1 MATSR
6 RRQQNTGYTTREDG
20 TAISIRGAYAE
31 ENGKFS
37 EGRFRSFY
45 HVAKRD
51 FNILL
56 SLGLIR
62 SEEWHHTGARFNRS
76 DFYEWSD
83 ANEVDYS
90 EVSLDGHFPEGSL
103 AEKYFSNRKA
113 VSALVKESESKP
125 WEYVSENFG
134 HFNIPSFEDYIKSAI
149 EKPDVYSYENSLNYN
164 LIRITGKGI
173 EDYLSD
179 TQKEERQRE
188 HSAISRQGEMA
199 GSAAYR
205 RELHLDVDRKYN
217 RIAIDSIPEDILHEA
232 YENAYADDIKHNS
245 EVEGKITEAHT
256 KNTASDG
263 KEKVLIRIAELMGV
277 EHSDAE
283 RRAYNASMSNL
294 AAAGYSWNVQKRQE
308 YDSQIDAVLADIE
321 KKQKD
326 YVKKLIKQGRAE
338 RRERIASLPQ
348 MFATEK
354 EEMNGRY
361 GWFDANSNYNL
372 PRYYTGVEFKDRR
385 GFNHYNEIKKNSL
398 NIIEVLHDKRD
409 YEIASGPSE
418 EEIKRLRMQKSDASV
433 SDVVSTK
440 DAMLRDELIRRMRES
455 GINVVTNER
464 QAQRALERANNRVK
478 FSGDAPKGVATNPV
492 IYTSYNVDDVDALKE
507 KYPSGLSDK
516 YYHHSTV
523 KYGYQPLDTREGK
536 KERLHIIG
544 RLTTDKVDVLVVEN
558 PESDNRTPH
567 ITLATA
573 KGIKPVASNFELEK
587 YKDKIQP
594 LDDYVDVTFTNN
606 LRNGATL
613 DNSPITPA
621 FKEWFGDWENN
632 PEQASK
638 IVDEQGHPLIVEH
651 GTNNDFTEFDINR
664 LGETSHDKGIYG
676 AGFYFATETP
686 AWLNARNKM
695 KVYLDIKKPF
705 EITASME
712 NDIYTSFSEK
722 LDTPA
727 FRALKLHTFND
738 KEISVGEYIDVI
750 KAVDDFI
757 EHNPDQVNEQVA
769 QDEELQSYHPKNRLQ
784 LWREHEIS
792 RRSEAAILSH
802 SWNVIISSMI
812 GSEEFTEA
820 AKKSG
825 YDGIIVNRD
834 EDYREYIAFEPNQIK
849 SATENIG
856 TYRRD
861 SNDIRFQKAEEQPIF
876 ISNAML
882 ALDKIK
888 QEKATPEQWLKM
900 LEKNGGIKAGEDRWT
915 GLTGWLRSKN
925 DIKGEQ
931 LKLILNS
938 NPHDDSIGF
947 EHTWIRQKEDIK
959 TFEESFREDYDIH
972 ESQTPDYTAEMISSA
987 LKSGKI
993 TVYSSHPIED
1003 GAFVTPSKME
1013 AQNYAGGGQVYS
1025 KEINLKD
1032 VAWIDPMQGQYAP
1045 VKSISLTKS
1054 EIVDYLNENMIEVEE
1069 VHYQSESSYAD
1080 SPSFKEFENE
1090 FNDIRNNIKT
1100 IRQERWEEADNIYAS
1115 FMSEMQEKYGEDW
1128 AYMMN
1133 SQDAAKENILL
1144 ENREQYSKE
1153 IEYDIDGAAFD
1164 EMVDRYGDDF
1174 SLAFDQYKGNLE
1186 ISNPEYAAYFLELD
1200 KEIHSTREKLTTKGL
1215 DNNREIALTV
1225 PSVEP
1230 YIIGGYMGDVHF
1242 DDAGDGRAVAWVR
1255 FGDTS
1260 IEKSEYTNMVEGL
1273 LARSREAANERR
1285 MFINSMEDK
1294 YAIHLNGTFT
1304 VKEYNEHLR
1313 RLLTENMT
1321 QEERETLQRLDSLW
1335 HKADDAVGAA
1345 VRDRDNHIERV
1356 LVIDEIQSKRHQD
1369 GREKGYGKSKEQ
1381 LINEAAAAE
1390 QKRVELANKHRGDW
1404 ETYRNSEEYK
1414 AAMRDSQIA
1423 SDLILKNT
1431 EAVPYAPFEKNWQ
1444 ELCMKRMLR
1453 YAAENGFDRVAWT
1466 TGLQQSERYAIGGAV
1481 SDIQSYDLEDKGQH
1495 IMVHMKDRQMI
1506 VFNIDDNGTVSRS
1519 DNHGFVKEGQALSEI
1534 IGKALSDKIINREGK
1549 IVSPDWSI
1557 GENIKVREI
1566 EGKDL
1571 QIGGEGMKTFY
1582 DSILVKFTDKY
1593 TKQWGVKTEDVLLP
1607 ELTDEED
1614 NKGVTMHSVPVTEQ
1628 MRIDVMQGQ
1637 PMFFKTQAGTAYGFA
1652 LDGKIFVDTKIATA
1666 ETPIHEYTHLWAEV
1680 LREQNPREWKNI
1692 VSLMKG
1698 APEIWNKVVK
1708 QYPEL
1713 HSDNEIADEV
1723 LAQYS
1728 GKRGYEKLMQMHSD
1742 GEVSKDALDK
1752 LMQALEKLWKKIAEF
1767 FSIHYT
1773 SKEEVADRVLR
1784 DLLSGVNPRQEVEKY
1799 LKRQDKQYM
1808 KAVERGDE
1816 KKVQEIFQKSLRFAI
1831 GNGMTPYIAVDG
1843 YRGKLAGLARKVK
1856 TMDKTAINTAAEK
1869 MAPLIPRNAI
1879 LVPAPSHKGEA
1890 TDMLKLAKAISR
1902 RRHVEVMDV
1911 LKSYERERQYTS
1923 KKFGGKAISSDNMGI
1938 VAIKDIPEGK
1948 IPVVID
1954 NVVSTGNT
1962 AEACVKAL
1970 GFGIVVSL
1978 ADATTAYKHTA
1989 SLKSAAPVMRN
2000 QAGEVIP
2007 LSKRFDLSGA
2017 KYIGHAAALQKMDSE
2032 LSLDFSN
2039 TREKSNSPVQ
2049 GLEGYTQDEI
2059 KDIVESYVQDILDES
2074 DIDATIEKV
2083 AVIGSRSRNEA
2094 KTDSDLDILL
2104 EYSGEDYPEDAMYNL
2119 LHDDENPLEIEGLK
2133 VDINPINPHYSLST
2147 EEWLA
2152 RDARWREEDKKKVTN
2167 NKNTQNMKDSFNT
2180 AKLQEQAVRMF
2191 GKNFMFDLTNF
2202 SKQDPHRA
2210 GHLSVMEKLD
2220 GKYSV
2225 SFADKVEI
2233 KDGILALYS
2242 TERSRYIN
2250 LEALDT
2256 SELYRISNTLDEI
2269 KAFNSKL
2276 SQEFDKILDD
2286 NKDVLD
2292 RLKNSP
2298 VNHSKDAKPYII
2310 HIGTDDRNIVE
2321 GEFHVQFTDDNIKLN
2336 FDDISKYLKENGG
2349 VMRLMDGK
2357 PWFDFY
2363 DKGSA
2368 EKFAEQITS
2377 IGKNITNTINSKEME
2392 KQNENKAGREP
2403 MKKIEVLKWAMNH
2416 IGANH
2421 GSKALEINFEPD
2433 YYGITIGNN
2442 VPALADV
2449 QKMCDDLGISRESV
2463 QSKGHT
2469 IQVQLP
2475 KDWPDTIGQ
2484 EQYIPT
2490 GNEMW
2495 KRANKEI
2502 GSHLGYFAEGYDPGY
2517 ERGVGKTVFFD
2528 DLQKAK
2534 EFCDK
2539 ESQRAK
2545 TGVWHEVYEVAHE
2558 TRTPALYVSSWD
2570 NKENKVVDITSDVYK
2585 YEESNDKNLN
2595 DSILRPDLI
2604 KRVGELGLDYTPVG
2618 LSKGINIEVEN
2629 EDGEKKPMTVQ
2640 FASVSDKNVMLF
2652 ANVYDVFDDSKGVS
2666 IDELPEYKK
2675 ATIFESLRATLANGG
2690 EKQIVIVQ
2698 DKADVPSYAL
2708 PAIINGDFSGI
2719 DNEQDEK
2726 DIRAFMDKNAGCIYD
2741 IQPGSEGFIPFPAF
2755 GKGADCETVFIVK
2768 PTTPEKLLEEKTTQ
2782 NVAQK
2787 SNEKLS
2793 ESEVLKGKA
2802 TVSPDGEVVSLT
2814 NDKGEKEDFRHVHGG
2829 THDDPALLY
2838 SNTCIDVYFYDTEK
2852 KTIENID
2859 NEAGIDNYTDRKG
2872 IFLVRADEY
2881 NEAYYQLEAHDR
2893 SYEEGEAA
2901 ERVYSR
2907 YKDCEKENGEK
2918 PLYAEV
2924 TVLFNGETEKE
2935 EMIIKLS
2942 NDIDER
2948 DDEKVFF
2955 NVDGLDG
2962 LRKLMSPDNGE
2973 DFKIVDQ
2980 DGIDFLPASTF
2991 LGENKQQEKENFQQQ
3006 KAYLDDNLRRA
3017 KEAFEKGDVKLA
3029 NQLFDEIEKN
3039 AEQHM
3044 AQFEATQN
3052 LVNQETTLR
3061 EKKSE
3066 LKELFNK
3073 LASPEKEL
3081 TPMMKQFYDLKEKHP
3096 DAMLL
3101 FRTGDFYETYE
3112 EDAKEAAKVLGITL
3126 TKSIKQKNAEGKP
3139 LSMAG
3144 FPYHALDTYLPKL
3157 IRSGHRV
3164 AICDQLLNREE
3175 LQKQAKGRITET
3187 VGQSQ
3192 ELSKETA
3199 AKQVEKPEQEQVK
3212 DNEVESTALFKDK
3225 KIWNL
3230 VIITP
3235 VGEDKLRQVVVPSPE
3250 DIDAFFKEAKGKT
3263 KDEVESLR
3271 NALGEKYLAKIADG
3285 SVTPIESRRI
3295 SADEKPSYVKQYA
3308 ELMVAKI
3315 REMKEAQDKGDKN
3328 GWKKPWIGISGVP
3341 RSIYGNAYVGAN
3353 NFLLS
3358 LYSEKMG
3365 YKVPV
3370 FATHSRFDDLNFTT
3384 DKRGKKHPATD
3395 KNGNTLPKVHI
3406 LKGEHSFPVWFT
3418 NVSFVNKETKEK
3430 ISYKEYRQLSKEE
3443 REAYEIKRVK
3453 GRHNV
3458 FCVEQ
3463 TNLKDAR
3470 PELYKKLSE
3479 PYTMRDV
3486 TKQGQAIDF
3495 TPVDLMVS
3503 EDLWICPIN
3512 IKEGSDR
3519 AFFRPGDNTITLPA
3533 KTQFFKDEDYYS
3545 TMFHEMGHSTGIGP
3559 LHNRDFGGEFGSPQY
3574 AKEELVAELTAAIV
3588 ASQQGMSKEI
3598 KEESAKYLSS
3608 WLDAI
3613 EADPEF
3619 LMNVLHDVDKASATI
3634 NLRIADIQEQ
3644 LSKGIGADYSEIR
3657 EMNNDLRSRYSPG
3670 LVIAATEPAPE
3681 SELSVEEEE
3690 NLVQEESQI
3699 QEAEEQRGKGL
3710 KM

>member
-1 MATSR
+1 MATNR

-51 FNILL
+51 FNVLL
-56 SLGLIR
+56 SLGLIK

-90 EVSLDGHFPEGSL
+90 EVSLDGHFSEGSL

-134 HFNIPSFEDYIKSAI
+134 HFNIPSFEDYIKAAV
-149 EKPDVYSYENSLNYN
+149 EKPDVYSHENSLNYN

-173 EDYLSD
+173 EDYLSAE
-179 TQKEERQRE
+179 QKEERQSE
-188 HSAISRQGEMA
+188 HSSISLQGEAA

-245 EVEGKITEAHT
+245 EVEGMITEAHA

-308 YDSQIDAVLADIE
+308 YVSQIDAVLADIE

-326 YVKKLIKQGRAE
+326 YVTKLMKQGRAE

-348 MFATEK
+348 MFVTEK

-385 GFNHYNEIKKNSL
+385 GFNHYNDIKKNSL

-433 SDVVSTK
+433 SDIVSTK

-478 FSGDAPKGVATNPV
+478 FSGDTPKGVAANPV

-606 LRNGATL
+606 LRGGIAAT
-613 DNSPITPA
+613 PVTTPD
-621 FKEWFGDWENN
+621 FKEWFGDWEKN

-676 AGFYFATETP
+676 AGFYFATEAP

-705 EITASME
+705 EITANME
-712 NDIYTSFSEK
+712 NDIYKSFSEK

-738 KEISVGEYIDVI
+738 REISVGEYIDVI

-757 EHNPDQVNEQVA
+757 EHNPDQVNEQIA

-792 RRSEAAILSH
+792 RRSEASILSH

-812 GSEEFTEA
+812 GSEEFTKA
-820 AKKSG
+820 AKESG
-825 YDGIIVNRD
+825 YDGVIVNRD
-834 EDYREYIAFEPNQIK
+834 KDYREYVAFEPNQIK

-861 SNDIRFQKAEEQPIF
+861 SNDIRFHKVYHGSGNDFDRFDHSHMGEGEGNQSYGWGTYVTEVEGIGKTYAESIAFKELIYYKGKMLRGGTGQNINTAEEQ
-876 ISNAML
+876 L
-882 ALDKIK
+882 AKI
-888 QEKATPEQWLKM
+888 
-900 LEKNGGIKAGEDRWT
+900 I
-915 GLTGWLRSKN
+915 GLQLRN
-925 DIKGEQ
+925 
-931 LKLILNS
+931 
-938 NPHDDSIGF
+938 
-947 EHTWIRQKEDIK
+947 
-959 TFEESFREDYDIH
+959 
-972 ESQTPDYTAEMISSA
+972 
-987 LKSGKI
+987 
-993 TVYSSHPIED
+993 
-1003 GAFVTPSKME
+1003 
-1013 AQNYAGGGQVYS
+1013 
-1025 KEINLKD
+1025 
-1032 VAWIDPMQGQYAP
+1032 
-1045 VKSISLTKS
+1045 SISFDKAIQVAHKYIESVSKQNDNAPRSYHKEMKS
-1054 EIVDYLNENMIEVEE
+1054 LLPTLK
-1069 VHYQSESSYAD
+1069 ESD
-1080 SPSFKEFENE
+1080 FK
-1090 FNDIRNNIKT
+1090 
-1100 IRQERWEEADNIYAS
+1100 
-1115 FMSEMQEKYGEDW
+1115 
-1128 AYMMN
+1128 
-1133 SQDAAKENILL
+1133 
-1144 ENREQYSKE
+1144 
-1153 IEYDIDGAAFD
+1153 
-1164 EMVDRYGDDF
+1164 
-1174 SLAFDQYKGNLE
+1174 
-1186 ISNPEYAAYFLELD
+1186 
-1200 KEIHSTREKLTTKGL
+1200 
-1215 DNNREIALTV
+1215 
-1225 PSVEP
+1225 
-1230 YIIGGYMGDVHF
+1230 
-1242 DDAGDGRAVAWVR
+1242 
-1255 FGDTS
+1255 
-1260 IEKSEYTNMVEGL
+1260 IEKSPRYLYTVEIPDEVEAYYIDYNTRMSEQQDIMDMVDNNLVGWH
-1273 LARSREAANERR
+1273 R
-1285 MFINSMEDK
+1285 
-1294 YAIHLNGTFT
+1294 Y
-1304 VKEYNEHLR
+1304 
-1313 RLLTENMT
+1313 
-1321 QEERETLQRLDSLW
+1321 ET
-1335 HKADDAVGAA
+1335 
-1345 VRDRDNHIERV
+1345 
-1356 LVIDEIQSKRHQD
+1356 D
-1369 GREKGYGKSKEQ
+1369 GRVVFEQ
-1381 LINEAAAAE
+1381 
-1390 QKRVELANKHRGDW
+1390 G
-1404 ETYRNSEEYK
+1404 
-1414 AAMRDSQIA
+1414 
-1423 SDLILKNT
+1423 
-1431 EAVPYAPFEKNWQ
+1431 
-1444 ELCMKRMLR
+1444 
-1453 YAAENGFDRVAWT
+1453 
-1466 TGLQQSERYAIGGAV
+1466 
-1481 SDIQSYDLEDKGQH
+1481 
-1495 IMVHMKDRQMI
+1495 
-1506 VFNIDDNGTVSRS
+1506 
-1519 DNHGFVKEGQALSEI
+1519 
-1534 IGKALSDKIINREGK
+1534 EGK
-1549 IVSPDWSI
+1549 IVLNPNQTGADFYTEIVEGFAKVYGATDADERASKFLHDECGI
-1557 GENIKVREI
+1557 TGIKYPADYQR
-1566 EGKDL
+1566 
-1571 QIGGEGMKTFY
+1571 GGR
-1582 DSILVKFTDKY
+1582 DDKASNY
-1593 TKQWGVKTEDVLLP
+1593 VIFNED
-1607 ELTDEED
+1607 DIHIQ
-1614 NKGVTMHSVPVTEQ
+1614 NK
-1628 MRIDVMQGQ
+1628 IK
-1637 PMFFKTQAGTAYGFA
+1637 FFKTQAGTAYGFA

-1713 HSDNEIADEV
+1713 HSDDEIADEV

-1728 GKRGYEKLMQMHSD
+1728 GKRGYERLMQMHSD

-1752 LMQALEKLWKKIAEF
+1752 LMEALEKLWKKVAEF

-1799 LKRQDKQYM
+1799 LQRQDKQYM

-1869 MAPLIPRNAI
+1869 MAPLIPRNAV

-1978 ADATTAYKHTA
+1978 ADATTAYRHTA

-2017 KYIGHAAALQKMDSE
+2017 KYIGHAAALQKVDSE
-2032 LSLDFSN
+2032 LSLELSD
-2039 TREKSNSPVQ
+2039 TRERSNSPVQ

-2083 AVIGSRSRNEA
+2083 TVIGSRSRNEA
-2094 KTDSDLDILL
+2094 KADSDLDILL

-2152 RDARWREEDKKKVTN
+2152 RDARWREEDKKKNSIN
-2167 NKNTQNMKDSFNT
+2167 NKKANLMKESID
-2180 AKLQEQAVRMF
+2180 
-2191 GKNFMFDLTNF
+2191 
-2202 SKQDPHRA
+2202 
-2210 GHLSVMEKLD
+2210 
-2220 GKYSV
+2220 
-2225 SFADKVEI
+2225 
-2233 KDGILALYS
+2233 
-2242 TERSRYIN
+2242 
-2250 LEALDT
+2250 
-2256 SELYRISNTLDEI
+2256 
-2269 KAFNSKL
+2269 
-2276 SQEFDKILDD
+2276 
-2286 NKDVLD
+2286 
-2292 RLKNSP
+2292 
-2298 VNHSKDAKPYII
+2298 KPYII
-2310 HIGTDDRNIVE
+2310 HIGTDDRGIVK

-2349 VMRLMDGK
+2349 TMRLMDGK

-2363 DKGSA
+2363 DKASA
-2368 EKFAEQITS
+2368 ERFAEQITS
-2377 IGKNITNTINSKEME
+2377 IGKNITNTINSKEMANKTTTNE
-2392 KQNENKAGREP
+2392 KQ
-2403 MKKIEVLKWAMNH
+2403 
-2416 IGANH
+2416 
-2421 GSKALEINFEPD
+2421 
-2433 YYGITIGNN
+2433 
-2442 VPALADV
+2442 
-2449 QKMCDDLGISRESV
+2449 
-2463 QSKGHT
+2463 
-2469 IQVQLP
+2469 
-2475 KDWPDTIGQ
+2475 
-2484 EQYIPT
+2484 
-2490 GNEMW
+2490 
-2495 KRANKEI
+2495 
-2502 GSHLGYFAEGYDPGY
+2502 
-2517 ERGVGKTVFFD
+2517 GK
-2528 DLQKAK
+2528 
-2534 EFCDK
+2534 
-2539 ESQRAK
+2539 
-2545 TGVWHEVYEVAHE
+2545 
-2558 TRTPALYVSSWD
+2558 
-2570 NKENKVVDITSDVYK
+2570 
-2585 YEESNDKNLN
+2585 
-2595 DSILRPDLI
+2595 
-2604 KRVGELGLDYTPVG
+2604 
-2618 LSKGINIEVEN
+2618 
-2629 EDGEKKPMTVQ
+2629 
-2640 FASVSDKNVMLF
+2640 
-2652 ANVYDVFDDSKGVS
+2652 
-2666 IDELPEYKK
+2666 
-2675 ATIFESLRATLANGG
+2675 
-2690 EKQIVIVQ
+2690 
-2698 DKADVPSYAL
+2698 
-2708 PAIINGDFSGI
+2708 
-2719 DNEQDEK
+2719 
-2726 DIRAFMDKNAGCIYD
+2726 
-2741 IQPGSEGFIPFPAF
+2741 
-2755 GKGADCETVFIVK
+2755 
-2768 PTTPEKLLEEKTTQ
+2768 EKLP
-2782 NVAQK
+2782 
-2787 SNEKLS
+2787 

-2814 NDKGEKEDFRHVHGG
+2814 NDKGEKEDFRHVHGW
-2829 THDDPALLY
+2829 THEDPALLY
-2838 SNTCIDVYFYDTEK
+2838 SNTRVDVYFYDTEK

-2859 NEAGIDNYTDRKG
+2859 NEAGIDAYADRKG
-2872 IFLVRADEY
+2872 IFLVRDGEYEEAYRQLEEHDREVDRTNAKQDTTAISDTEKKLIHAVSYTGIGGKEFKFQDPVKFAGDANVTSLIDGISVSEEKVITLHCRNIDQAGATASFALTGREDYSLKDLKVALEAVTEQNIKADLHAFQAKH
-2881 NEAYYQLEAHDR
+2881 NEA
-2893 SYEEGEAA
+2893 
-2901 ERVYSR
+2901 
-2907 YKDCEKENGEK
+2907 
-2918 PLYAEV
+2918 PLYV
-2924 TVLFNGETEKE
+2924 SVGVLFNGEKTGEQQ
-2935 EMIIKLS
+2935 IIKLS
-2942 NDIDER
+2942 DDIDER
-2948 DDEKVFF
+2948 DDAKVFF
-2955 NVDGLDG
+2955 NVDGIDG
-2962 LRKLMSPDNGE
+2962 FINLAKEDNGE
-2973 DFKIVDQ
+2973 DFKI
-2980 DGIDFLPASTF
+2980 INPHLPHSYEFYPASLFLDETVKKGAEIKDYGMSLDEKESHLVNIFGYNKDYHLSNPVMYASDNGGHRAYVRAISIDDAGNITLKASSKDYSDSQRKDFILSPKDKDYTLSLAAAYQSVREDIAVKVSELENKANEKFGKDFEFDYWNEDQVGTKVSRPDLGNMPDTILIDKISIKDGKLELISDDMGGAIDMSRMSFNDIEKISVSFDEVKTF
-2991 LGENKQQEKENFQQQ
+2991 IKQQEKENS
-3006 KAYLDDNLRRA
+3006 KT
-3017 KEAFEKGDVKLA
+3017 LA
-3029 NQLFDEIEKN
+3029 PVIPTNELV
-3039 AEQHM
+3039 EQ
-3044 AQFEATQN
+3044 FTN
-3052 LVNQETTLR
+3052 
-3061 EKKSE
+3061 
-3066 LKELFNK
+3066 
-3073 LASPEKEL
+3073 
-3081 TPMMKQFYDLKEKHP
+3081 LKEKHP

-3101 FRTGDFYETYE
+3101 FRTGDFYEVYMD
-3112 EDAKEAAKVLGITL
+3112 DAKEAARDLGIIMTKHSTL
-3126 TKSIKQKNAEGKP
+3126 KEADGSP
-3139 LSMAG
+3139 LRFAA
-3144 FPYHALDTYLPKL
+3144 FPHHALDTYLPKL
-3157 IRSGHRV
+3157 IRTGHRV
-3164 AICDQLLNREE
+3164 AICDQLFNREE

-3192 ELSKETA
+3192 ELSKEPAT
-3199 AKQVEKPEQEQVK
+3199 KQVEKPEQEQVK

-3230 VIITP
+3230 VIISP
-3235 VGEDKLRQVVVPSPE
+3235 AGEDKLRQVVVPSPE

-3263 KDEVESLR
+3263 KDEAESLR

-3285 SVTPIESRRI
+3285 SVKPIESRRI
-3295 SADEKPSYVKQYA
+3295 SSDEKPSYVKQYA
-3308 ELMVAKI
+3308 ELMIAKI

-3358 LYSEKMG
+3358 LYSEKQN
-3365 YKVPV
+3365 YTVPI
-3370 FATHSRFDDLNFTT
+3370 FATASRYDDLNFTT
-3384 DKRGKKHPATD
+3384 DKRGRKQPATD
-3395 KNGNTLPKVHI
+3395 ENGKKLPVVHI
-3406 LKGEHSFPVWFT
+3406 LKGEHSFPVRFT
-3418 NVSFVNKETKEK
+3418 NVTFVNRETKEK
-3430 ISYKEYRQLSKEE
+3430 ISYKDYKQLSKEE
-3443 REAYEIKRVK
+3443 REAYDIKRVT

-3458 FCVEQ
+3458 FCIEQ

-3479 PYTMRDV
+3479 PYTMKDV

-3495 TPVDLMVS
+3495 TPVDLMVA
-3503 EDLWICPIN
+3503 EDLWICPVN

-3519 AFFRPGDNTITLPA
+3519 AFFSLGDNAITLPA

-3613 EADPEF
+3613 EADPDY

-3634 NLRIADIQEQ
+3634 NIRISDIQEH

-3670 LVIAATEPAPE
+3670 LVIAAAEPAPE

>member
-1 MATSR
+1 MATNR

-90 EVSLDGHFPEGSL
+90 EVSLDGHFPDGSL

-134 HFNIPSFEDYIKSAI
+134 HFNIPSFEDYIKAAV
-149 EKPDVYSYENSLNYN
+149 EKPDVYSHENSLNYN

-173 EDYLSD
+173 EDYLSAG
-179 TQKEERQRE
+179 QKEERQSE
-188 HSAISRQGEMA
+188 HSSISLQGEKA

-245 EVEGKITEAHT
+245 EVEGKITEAHA

-263 KEKVLIRIAELMGV
+263 KEKMLIRIAELMGV

-283 RRAYNASMSNL
+283 RRAYSASMSNL

-385 GFNHYNEIKKNSL
+385 GFNHYNDIKKNSL

-418 EEIKRLRMQKSDASV
+418 EDIKRLRMQKSDATV

-478 FSGDAPKGVATNPV
+478 FSGDAPKGVAANPV

-606 LRNGATL
+606 LRGGLAAT
-613 DNSPITPA
+613 PVTTPD
-621 FKEWFGDWENN
+621 FKEWFGDWEKN

-676 AGFYFATETP
+676 AGFYFATEAP

-757 EHNPDQVNEQVA
+757 EHTPDQVNEQIA
-769 QDEELQSYHPKNRLQ
+769 QDEELQSYHPKDRLQ

-812 GSEEFTEA
+812 GSEEFTKA
-820 AKKSG
+820 AKESG
-825 YDGIIVNRD
+825 YDGVIVNRD
-834 EDYREYIAFEPNQIK
+834 KDYREYVAFEPNQIK

-861 SNDIRFQKAEEQPIF
+861 SNDIRFHKAYHGSGNDFDRFDHSHMGEGEGNQSYGWGTYVTEVEGIGKTYAESIAFKELIYYKGKMLRGGTGQNINTAEEQ
-876 ISNAML
+876 L
-882 ALDKIK
+882 AKI
-888 QEKATPEQWLKM
+888 
-900 LEKNGGIKAGEDRWT
+900 I
-915 GLTGWLRSKN
+915 GLQLRN
-925 DIKGEQ
+925 
-931 LKLILNS
+931 
-938 NPHDDSIGF
+938 
-947 EHTWIRQKEDIK
+947 
-959 TFEESFREDYDIH
+959 
-972 ESQTPDYTAEMISSA
+972 
-987 LKSGKI
+987 
-993 TVYSSHPIED
+993 
-1003 GAFVTPSKME
+1003 
-1013 AQNYAGGGQVYS
+1013 
-1025 KEINLKD
+1025 
-1032 VAWIDPMQGQYAP
+1032 
-1045 VKSISLTKS
+1045 SISFDKAIQVAHKYIESVSKQNDNAPRSYHKEMKS
-1054 EIVDYLNENMIEVEE
+1054 LLPTLK
-1069 VHYQSESSYAD
+1069 ESD
-1080 SPSFKEFENE
+1080 FK
-1090 FNDIRNNIKT
+1090 
-1100 IRQERWEEADNIYAS
+1100 
-1115 FMSEMQEKYGEDW
+1115 
-1128 AYMMN
+1128 
-1133 SQDAAKENILL
+1133 
-1144 ENREQYSKE
+1144 
-1153 IEYDIDGAAFD
+1153 
-1164 EMVDRYGDDF
+1164 
-1174 SLAFDQYKGNLE
+1174 
-1186 ISNPEYAAYFLELD
+1186 
-1200 KEIHSTREKLTTKGL
+1200 
-1215 DNNREIALTV
+1215 
-1225 PSVEP
+1225 
-1230 YIIGGYMGDVHF
+1230 
-1242 DDAGDGRAVAWVR
+1242 
-1255 FGDTS
+1255 
-1260 IEKSEYTNMVEGL
+1260 IEKSPRYLYTVEIPDEVEAYYIDYNTRMSEQQDIMDMVDNNLVGWH
-1273 LARSREAANERR
+1273 R
-1285 MFINSMEDK
+1285 
-1294 YAIHLNGTFT
+1294 Y
-1304 VKEYNEHLR
+1304 
-1313 RLLTENMT
+1313 
-1321 QEERETLQRLDSLW
+1321 ET
-1335 HKADDAVGAA
+1335 
-1345 VRDRDNHIERV
+1345 
-1356 LVIDEIQSKRHQD
+1356 D
-1369 GREKGYGKSKEQ
+1369 GRVVFEQ
-1381 LINEAAAAE
+1381 
-1390 QKRVELANKHRGDW
+1390 G
-1404 ETYRNSEEYK
+1404 
-1414 AAMRDSQIA
+1414 
-1423 SDLILKNT
+1423 
-1431 EAVPYAPFEKNWQ
+1431 
-1444 ELCMKRMLR
+1444 
-1453 YAAENGFDRVAWT
+1453 
-1466 TGLQQSERYAIGGAV
+1466 
-1481 SDIQSYDLEDKGQH
+1481 
-1495 IMVHMKDRQMI
+1495 
-1506 VFNIDDNGTVSRS
+1506 
-1519 DNHGFVKEGQALSEI
+1519 
-1534 IGKALSDKIINREGK
+1534 EGK
-1549 IVSPDWSI
+1549 IVLNPNQTGADFYTEIVEGFAKVYGATDADERASKFLHDECGI
-1557 GENIKVREI
+1557 TGIKYPADYQR
-1566 EGKDL
+1566 
-1571 QIGGEGMKTFY
+1571 GGR
-1582 DSILVKFTDKY
+1582 DDKASNY
-1593 TKQWGVKTEDVLLP
+1593 VIFNED
-1607 ELTDEED
+1607 DIHIQ
-1614 NKGVTMHSVPVTEQ
+1614 NK
-1628 MRIDVMQGQ
+1628 IK
-1637 PMFFKTQAGTAYGFA
+1637 FFKTQAGTAYGFA

-1713 HSDNEIADEV
+1713 HSDDEIADEV

-1728 GKRGYEKLMQMHSD
+1728 GKRGYERLMQMQSE
-1742 GEVSKDALDK
+1742 GEVSKGALDK
-1752 LMQALEKLWKKIAEF
+1752 LMKALEKLWKKVAEF

-1869 MAPLIPRNAI
+1869 MAPLIPRNAV

-2017 KYIGHAAALQKMDSE
+2017 KYIGHAAALQKVDE
-2032 LSLDFSN
+2032 LSLEFSD

-2083 AVIGSRSRNEA
+2083 TVIGSRSRNEA

-2152 RDARWREEDKKKVTN
+2152 RDARWREEDKKKNSIN
-2167 NKNTQNMKDSFNT
+2167 NKKANLMKESID
-2180 AKLQEQAVRMF
+2180 
-2191 GKNFMFDLTNF
+2191 
-2202 SKQDPHRA
+2202 
-2210 GHLSVMEKLD
+2210 
-2220 GKYSV
+2220 
-2225 SFADKVEI
+2225 
-2233 KDGILALYS
+2233 
-2242 TERSRYIN
+2242 
-2250 LEALDT
+2250 
-2256 SELYRISNTLDEI
+2256 
-2269 KAFNSKL
+2269 
-2276 SQEFDKILDD
+2276 
-2286 NKDVLD
+2286 
-2292 RLKNSP
+2292 
-2298 VNHSKDAKPYII
+2298 KPYII
-2310 HIGTDDRNIVE
+2310 HIGTDDRGIVE

-2363 DKGSA
+2363 DKASA
-2368 EKFAEQITS
+2368 ERFAEKITS

-2392 KQNENKAGREP
+2392 KQNENKVGREP

-2433 YYGITIGNN
+2433 YYGVTIGNN

-2502 GSHLGYFAEGYDPGY
+2502 GSHLGYFVEGYDPGY

-2534 EFCDK
+2534 DFCDK

-2604 KRVGELGLDYTPVG
+2604 KRVGELGIDYTPVG

-2629 EDGEKKPMTVQ
+2629 EDGEKKPMTVK
-2640 FASVSDKNVMLF
+2640 FVSVSDKNVMLF

-2802 TVSPDGEVVSLT
+2802 TVSPDGEVVSMT

-2838 SNTCIDVYFYDTEK
+2838 SNTGIDVYFYDTEK

-2859 NEAGIDNYTDRKG
+2859 NEAGIDNYADRKG

-2907 YKDCEKENGEK
+2907 YMDCEKENGEK

-2962 LRKLMSPDNGE
+2962 LRKLMSPNNGE

-2991 LGENKQQEKENFQQQ
+2991 LGENKQQEKENS
-3006 KAYLDDNLRRA
+3006 KT
-3017 KEAFEKGDVKLA
+3017 LA
-3029 NQLFDEIEKN
+3029 PVIPTNELIE
-3039 AEQHM
+3039 QY
-3044 AQFEATQN
+3044 
-3052 LVNQETTLR
+3052 
-3061 EKKSE
+3061 
-3066 LKELFNK
+3066 NK
-3073 LASPEKEL
+3073 LKAKR
-3081 TPMMKQFYDLKEKHP
+3081 P

-3101 FRTGDFYETYE
+3101 FRTGDFYQIYMD
-3112 EDAKEAAKVLGITL
+3112 DAKDAAKDLGLTMTKHDTL
-3126 TKSIKQKNAEGKP
+3126 KEADGSP
-3139 LSMAG
+3139 LRFAA
-3144 FPYHALDTYLPKL
+3144 FPCYDLDTYLPKL
-3157 IRSGHRV
+3157 IRTGHRV
-3164 AICDQLLNREE
+3164 AICDQLFNREE

-3192 ELSKETA
+3192 ELSKLPAT
-3199 AKQVEKPEQEQVK
+3199 KQVEKPEQEQVK

-3263 KDEVESLR
+3263 KDEAESLR

-3308 ELMVAKI
+3308 ELMIAKI

-3358 LYSEKMG
+3358 LYSEKQN
-3365 YKVPV
+3365 YTVPI
-3370 FATHSRFDDLNFTT
+3370 FATASRYDDLNFTT
-3384 DKRGKKHPATD
+3384 DKRGRKQPAKDENGKK
-3395 KNGNTLPKVHI
+3395 LPVVHI
-3406 LKGEHSFPVWFT
+3406 LKGEHSFPVRFT
-3418 NVSFVNKETKEK
+3418 NVTFVNRETKEK
-3430 ISYKEYRQLSKEE
+3430 ISYKDYKQLSKEE
-3443 REAYEIKRVK
+3443 REAYDIKRVT

-3458 FCVEQ
+3458 FCIEQ

-3479 PYTMRDV
+3479 PYTMKDV

-3495 TPVDLMVS
+3495 TPVDLMVA
-3503 EDLWICPIN
+3503 EDLWICPVN

-3519 AFFRPGDNTITLPA
+3519 AFFSLGDNAITLPA

-3559 LHNRDFGGEFGSPQY
+3559 LHNRDFGGEFGSPKY

-3613 EADPEF
+3613 EADPDY

-3634 NLRIADIQEQ
+3634 NIRISDIQEQ

-3657 EMNNDLRSRYSPG
+3657 EMNNDLRSRYAPG
-3670 LVIAATEPAPE
+3670 LVIAAAEPAPE

>member
-1 MATSR
+1 MAKRSR
-6 RRQQNTGYTTREDG
+6 INTGYTTREDG
-20 TAISIRGAYAE
+20 TAISVRGANAE
-31 ENGKFS
+31 ENGKFT
-37 EGRFRSFY
+37 EGRFRSY
-45 HVAKRD
+45 YKVAKND
-51 FNILL
+51 FPVLVA
-56 SLGLIR
+56 LGLIR
-62 SEEWHHTGARFNRS
+62 SSEWHHTGARFNRS

-83 ANEVDYS
+83 AKEVDYGQIT
-90 EVSLDGHFPEGSL
+90 VDGRFYEGSL
-103 AEKYFSNRKA
+103 AEKYLSEKKT
-113 VSALVKESESKP
+113 VSALVKEAGGKA
-125 WEYVSENFG
+125 WEYVTENYG
-134 HFNIPSFEDYIKSAI
+134 HYNIPSIEDFVKAAA
-149 EKPDVYSYENSLNYN
+149 EDPRGYSQNNSLNYN
-164 LIRITGKGI
+164 LIRITGKEI
-173 EDYLSD
+173 EDYL
-179 TQKEERQRE
+179 TPEQKEERTKE
-188 HSAISRQGEMA
+188 HSDISLQGETL
-199 GSAAYR
+199 GSAYFR
-205 RELHLDVDRKYN
+205 RELHQDVDKKYN
-217 RIAIDSIPEDILHEA
+217 QMAIDNIPAQAIREA
-232 YENAYADDIKHNS
+232 YDNAFADDIKHNS
-245 EVEGKITEAHT
+245 EVEGKIQEAHA
-256 KNTASDG
+256 KNMASDG

-277 EHSDAE
+277 KHSDAE

-308 YDSQIDAVLADIE
+308 YASQIDAVLADIE

-326 YVKKLIKQGRAE
+326 YVTKLIKQGRAE

-385 GFNHYNEIKKNSL
+385 GFNHYNDIKKNSL

-418 EEIKRLRMQKSDASV
+418 EDIKRLRMQKSDATV

-478 FSGDAPKGVATNPV
+478 FSGDAPKGVAANPV

-536 KERLHIIG
+536 KEHLHIIG

-613 DNSPITPA
+613 DNSPVTPA

-638 IVDEQGHPLIVEH
+638 VVDKEGKPLIVEH

-676 AGFYFATETP
+676 AGFYFATEAP

-757 EHNPDQVNEQVA
+757 EHNPDQVNEQIA
-769 QDEELQSYHPKNRLQ
+769 QDEELQSYHPKDCLQ
-784 LWREHEIS
+784 MWREGEIS
-792 RRSEAAILSH
+792 KRSGAAVLAH

-861 SNDIRFQKAEEQPIF
+861 SNDIRFHKAYHGSGNDFDDFDHSHMGEGVGNQSYGWGTYVTEVEGIGRMYANTASLRGNKPFNSQYKGERIPRGIDGRRGNYPRMAQAVAVVIEEGRADNFKEAVNLLLRVQET
-876 ISNAML
+876 
-882 ALDKIK
+882 ALTQSQIQSSAIAT
-888 QEKATPEQWLKM
+888 QEYKDNIEALKNLREEDFY
-900 LEKNGGIKAGEDRWT
+900 LEKSPRYLYTVEIPNEQEADYLDYTERMGNFQNILDNIDNTLSARGWKRQEIDDRIVFTNNGHIFEGGKQIILNPRQTGADLYQELSDAFGSDKEASLFLHNECNIAGIKYPAEYMSGGRTNGE
-915 GLTGWLRSKN
+915 KN
-925 DIKGEQ
+925 YVI
-931 LKLILNS
+931 
-938 NPHDDSIGF
+938 F
-947 EHTWIRQKEDIK
+947 
-959 TFEESFREDYDIH
+959 
-972 ESQTPDYTAEMISSA
+972 
-987 LKSGKI
+987 
-993 TVYSSHPIED
+993 
-1003 GAFVTPSKME
+1003 
-1013 AQNYAGGGQVYS
+1013 
-1025 KEINLKD
+1025 
-1032 VAWIDPMQGQYAP
+1032 
-1045 VKSISLTKS
+1045 S
-1054 EIVDYLNENMIEVEE
+1054 E
-1069 VHYQSESSYAD
+1069 
-1080 SPSFKEFENE
+1080 
-1090 FNDIRNNIKT
+1090 NDIRIK
-1100 IRQERWEEADNIYAS
+1100 
-1115 FMSEMQEKYGEDW
+1115 
-1128 AYMMN
+1128 
-1133 SQDAAKENILL
+1133 
-1144 ENREQYSKE
+1144 
-1153 IEYDIDGAAFD
+1153 
-1164 EMVDRYGDDF
+1164 
-1174 SLAFDQYKGNLE
+1174 
-1186 ISNPEYAAYFLELD
+1186 D
-1200 KEIHSTREKLTTKGL
+1200 K
-1215 DNNREIALTV
+1215 
-1225 PSVEP
+1225 
-1230 YIIGGYMGDVHF
+1230 
-1242 DDAGDGRAVAWVR
+1242 
-1255 FGDTS
+1255 
-1260 IEKSEYTNMVEGL
+1260 
-1273 LARSREAANERR
+1273 
-1285 MFINSMEDK
+1285 
-1294 YAIHLNGTFT
+1294 
-1304 VKEYNEHLR
+1304 
-1313 RLLTENMT
+1313 
-1321 QEERETLQRLDSLW
+1321 
-1335 HKADDAVGAA
+1335 
-1345 VRDRDNHIERV
+1345 
-1356 LVIDEIQSKRHQD
+1356 
-1369 GREKGYGKSKEQ
+1369 
-1381 LINEAAAAE
+1381 
-1390 QKRVELANKHRGDW
+1390 
-1404 ETYRNSEEYK
+1404 
-1414 AAMRDSQIA
+1414 
-1423 SDLILKNT
+1423 
-1431 EAVPYAPFEKNWQ
+1431 
-1444 ELCMKRMLR
+1444 
-1453 YAAENGFDRVAWT
+1453 
-1466 TGLQQSERYAIGGAV
+1466 
-1481 SDIQSYDLEDKGQH
+1481 
-1495 IMVHMKDRQMI
+1495 
-1506 VFNIDDNGTVSRS
+1506 
-1519 DNHGFVKEGQALSEI
+1519 LS
-1534 IGKALSDKIINREGK
+1534 
-1549 IVSPDWSI
+1549 
-1557 GENIKVREI
+1557 
-1566 EGKDL
+1566 
-1571 QIGGEGMKTFY
+1571 
-1582 DSILVKFTDKY
+1582 
-1593 TKQWGVKTEDVLLP
+1593 
-1607 ELTDEED
+1607 
-1614 NKGVTMHSVPVTEQ
+1614 
-1628 MRIDVMQGQ
+1628 
-1637 PMFFKTQAGTAYGFA
+1637 FFKTQAGTAYGFA

-1713 HSDNEIADEV
+1713 HSDDEIADEV

-1742 GEVSKDALDK
+1742 GEVSKGALDT
-1752 LMQALEKLWKKIAEF
+1752 LMQALEKLWKKVAEF
-1767 FSIHYT
+1767 FRIHYT

-1843 YRGKLAGLARKVK
+1843 YRGKLRGLAHKVK
-1856 TMDKTAINTAAEK
+1856 TMDKTAINTAADK
-1869 MAPLIPRNAI
+1869 MAPLIPRNAV

-1970 GFGIVVSL
+1970 GYGIVVSL

-1989 SLKSAAPVMRN
+1989 SLKNAAPIMRN

-2017 KYIGHAAALQKMDSE
+2017 KYIGHAAALQKVGQESLIDSLTEE
-2032 LSLDFSN
+2032 LKKYNGELLGVQTKDDLIGVHVLFKHHLDADAFAKDN
-2039 TREKSNSPVQ
+2039 KMWRDTKNVGTHYEFILLNEAGIKELTKRGYKLPKNIEKVSSDLTQGKEQASPVQ
-2049 GLEGYTQDEI
+2049 GLEGYSHKDIE
-2059 KDIVESYVQDILDES
+2059 DIVESYVQDILDES
-2074 DIDATIEKV
+2074 DIDATIEEV
-2083 AVIGSRSRNEA
+2083 TVIGSRSRNEA
-2094 KTDSDLDILL
+2094 KADSDLDILL

-2167 NKNTQNMKDSFNT
+2167 NKNTQNMKDSFDT
-2180 AKLQEQAVRMF
+2180 AKLQEEAVRMF

-2202 SKQDPHRA
+2202 KKQDPHRA
-2210 GHLSVMEKLD
+2210 GHLSVMEKLE
-2220 GKYSV
+2220 GKYIDT
-2225 SFADKVEI
+2225 FADKVEI

-2286 NKDVLD
+2286 NKDVLE
-2292 RLKNSP
+2292 RLKNNP

-2310 HIGTDDRNIVE
+2310 HIGTDDRGIVE

-2336 FDDISKYLKENGG
+2336 FDDMERVAKENGG
-2349 VMRLMDGK
+2349 TMRLMNGK

-2377 IGKNITNTINSKEME
+2377 IGKNITNTINSKEMANKTTTNE
-2392 KQNENKAGREP
+2392 KQ
-2403 MKKIEVLKWAMNH
+2403 
-2416 IGANH
+2416 
-2421 GSKALEINFEPD
+2421 
-2433 YYGITIGNN
+2433 
-2442 VPALADV
+2442 
-2449 QKMCDDLGISRESV
+2449 
-2463 QSKGHT
+2463 
-2469 IQVQLP
+2469 
-2475 KDWPDTIGQ
+2475 
-2484 EQYIPT
+2484 
-2490 GNEMW
+2490 
-2495 KRANKEI
+2495 
-2502 GSHLGYFAEGYDPGY
+2502 
-2517 ERGVGKTVFFD
+2517 GK
-2528 DLQKAK
+2528 
-2534 EFCDK
+2534 
-2539 ESQRAK
+2539 
-2545 TGVWHEVYEVAHE
+2545 
-2558 TRTPALYVSSWD
+2558 
-2570 NKENKVVDITSDVYK
+2570 
-2585 YEESNDKNLN
+2585 
-2595 DSILRPDLI
+2595 
-2604 KRVGELGLDYTPVG
+2604 
-2618 LSKGINIEVEN
+2618 
-2629 EDGEKKPMTVQ
+2629 
-2640 FASVSDKNVMLF
+2640 
-2652 ANVYDVFDDSKGVS
+2652 
-2666 IDELPEYKK
+2666 
-2675 ATIFESLRATLANGG
+2675 
-2690 EKQIVIVQ
+2690 
-2698 DKADVPSYAL
+2698 
-2708 PAIINGDFSGI
+2708 
-2719 DNEQDEK
+2719 
-2726 DIRAFMDKNAGCIYD
+2726 
-2741 IQPGSEGFIPFPAF
+2741 
-2755 GKGADCETVFIVK
+2755 
-2768 PTTPEKLLEEKTTQ
+2768 EKLP
-2782 NVAQK
+2782 
-2787 SNEKLS
+2787 

-2838 SNTCIDVYFYDTEK
+2838 SNTRVDVYFYDTEK

-2859 NEAGIDNYTDRKG
+2859 NEAGIDNYADRKG
-2872 IFLVRADEY
+2872 MFLVRADEY

-2893 SYEEGEAA
+2893 SYDEGEAA
-2901 ERVYSR
+2901 ARVYSR

-2962 LRKLMSPDNGE
+2962 LRKLMSPNNGE

-2991 LGENKQQEKENFQQQ
+2991 LGENKQQEKE
-3006 KAYLDDNLRRA
+3006 KS
-3017 KEAFEKGDVKLA
+3017 KTLA
-3029 NQLFDEIEKN
+3029 PVIPTNGLV
-3039 AEQHM
+3039 EQ
-3044 AQFEATQN
+3044 
-3052 LVNQETTLR
+3052 
-3061 EKKSE
+3061 
-3066 LKELFNK
+3066 FNK
-3073 LASPEKEL
+3073 LKA
-3081 TPMMKQFYDLKEKHP
+3081 QHP

-3164 AICDQLLNREE
+3164 AICDQLE
-3175 LQKQAKGRITET
+3175 LPKKTLAHRGITELVSPGLAHDKDVPQAQT
-3187 VGQSQ
+3187 
-3192 ELSKETA
+3192 
-3199 AKQVEKPEQEQVK
+3199 PEQEENKNDGLQ
-3212 DNEVESTALFKDK
+3212 STSLFKDK
-3225 KIWNL
+3225 QKNWNL
-3230 VIITP
+3230 VIITAADE
-3235 VGEDKLRQVVVPSPE
+3235 GYLRQVVVPSSE
-3250 DIDAFFKEAKGKT
+3250 DISEFFGSAKGKS
-3263 KDEVESLR
+3263 KDEVETLR
-3271 NALGEKYLAKIADG
+3271 NALGEKYLARIADG
-3285 SVTPIESRRI
+3285 SCKVIESSKVAEKDSI
-3295 SADEKPSYVKQYA
+3295 SSYVKMYA
-3308 ELMVAKI
+3308 DLMIAKI
-3315 REMKEAQDKGDKN
+3315 KDMKEAKERGD
-3328 GWKKPWIGISGVP
+3328 GTEWKKPWIGISGTP
-3341 RSIYGNAYVGAN
+3341 RSIYGNSYLGMN
-3353 NFLLS
+3353 NFILSLLS
-3358 LYSEKMG
+3358 EKWN

-3370 FATHSRFDDLNFTT
+3370 FATLRRFDELNYTV
-3384 DKRGKKHPATD
+3384 D
-3395 KNGNTLPKVHI
+3395 KNGKRQPVTDEKGNKLPLVHV
-3406 LKGEHSFPVWFT
+3406 LKGQHSFPVQFNNIT
-3418 NVSFVNKETKEK
+3418 FVNKDTGDKT
-3430 ISYKEYRQLSKEE
+3430 SYKNYKAMTPEE
-3443 REAYEIKRVK
+3443 REAYDVKRIK
-3453 GRHNV
+3453 GWHQV

-3463 TNLKDAR
+3463 TNLKEAR
-3470 PELYKKLSE
+3470 PELYKKLAE
-3479 PYTMRDV
+3479 PYTVKDV
-3486 TKQGQAIDF
+3486 AKQGKIIDF
-3495 TPVDLMVS
+3495 TPADVMVAN
-3503 EDLWICPIN
+3503 DLWICPIK

-3519 AFFRPGDNTITLPA
+3519 AFFRPSDNTITLPA
-3533 KTQFFKDEDYYS
+3533 KQQFFKDVDYYS
-3545 TMFHEMGHSTGIGP
+3545 TMFHEIAHSTGIEP
-3559 LHNRDFGGEFGSPQY
+3559 LHNRDFSGFFGSKQY
-3574 AKEELVAELTAAIV
+3574 AREELVAELTAAVV
-3588 ASQQGMSKEI
+3588 ASQQGLTKEI
-3598 KEESAKYLSS
+3598 KEESAQYLSS
-3608 WLDAI
+3608 WSEAI
-3613 EADPEF
+3613 TDDPNY
-3619 LMNVLHDVDKASATI
+3619 LTSVLHDVDKASATI
-3634 NLRIADIQEQ
+3634 NNRIADIQEQ
-3644 LSKGIGADYSEIR
+3644 LENGIGADYSEIR
-3657 EMNNDLRSRYSPG
+3657 KMNDELRNRYSPSSAIETPT
-3670 LVIAATEPAPE
+3670 VEPEPE
-3681 SELSVEEEE
+3681 PKVEEEE
-3690 NLVQEESQI
+3690 VQTQEEKQT
-3699 QEAEEQRGKGL
+3699 EEMDEERGKG
-3710 KM
+3710 MRH